1 MERLFDLDWQLIADS
16 MLTIIAVGILF
27 FFMSYFLFNPVRK
40 LLADRQS
47 KIKTQL
53 DDARSNMEQAAKVR
67 EEYEEKLKNVEKEA
81 EEILNL
87 AEALADSEKD
97 FEAMDAGRWNLS
109 VRNETDMEK
118 TKSGSFLFGQE
129 ESIRTLCAAIRA
141 AVGKEDLFLLDGG
154 E

>member
-1 MERLFDLDWQLIADS
+1 MAERFLRVITEWIRYWPVPEADTEVEQRLS
-16 MLTIIAVGILF
+16 MNEKGQVWISRYRYGEKTEKH
-27 FFMSYFLFNPVRK
+27 P
-40 LLADRQS
+40 LA
-47 KIKTQL
+47 
-53 DDARSNMEQAAKVR
+53 
-67 EEYEEKLKNVEKEA
+67 EKEVLRISEKEA

-109 VRNETDMEK
+109 VRNETGMEK